1 MCRWNCQLNGRDEA
15 SILCLPRVTPNLRN
29 QKIHTKG
36 CILVFQKSLELGN
49 LFTQHI
55 RRVADAPDDA
65 ETAGIGDRCC
75 EFWTGG
81 YVHTSEHDW
90 VVDFEEVGD
99 RGSKLFWEDY
109 QYQICGGGEG
119 GKHPRFDLRG
129 EAILCRRC
137 VTDGRESLDFS
148 RMKQDLLCGKK
159 ERNGAR

>member
-1 MCRWNCQLNGRDEA
+1 MNGRDEA

-55 RRVADAPDDA
+55 WRVADTPDDA

-75 EFWTGG
+75 EFWTSG
-81 YVHTSEHDW
+81 YVHTGEHDW

-99 RGSKLFWEDY
+99 RSSKLFWED
-109 QYQICGGGEG
+109 ISIRFMVGGRRETP
-119 GKHPRFDLRG
+119 KVRRTWRG
-129 EAILCRRC
+129 HSVRALCY
-137 VTDGRESLDFS
+137 
-148 RMKQDLLCGKK
+148 
-159 ERNGAR
+159 